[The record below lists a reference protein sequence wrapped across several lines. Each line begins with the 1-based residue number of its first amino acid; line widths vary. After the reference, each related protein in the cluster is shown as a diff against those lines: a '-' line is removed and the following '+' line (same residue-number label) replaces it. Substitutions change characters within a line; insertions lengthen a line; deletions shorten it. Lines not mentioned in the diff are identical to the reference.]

1 MGQRI
6 WRLWIDGPYFEVIWA
21 RACAESDASKE
32 EHEPLYIL
40 RHKCSESDGSTFRE
54 NVCNDQEKKER
65 KRESRALSFSLKHKR
80 ADLEI
85 IRRWSFILP
94 LKTLLALKW
103 SHAHT
108 KFSDYSVQ

>member
-1 MGQRI
+1 MVHILKLFLRERVHVLRVMSPKKSTSLFTFFGI
-6 WRLWIDGPYFEVIWA
+6 NA
-21 RACAESDASKE
+21 ASPTVQLSGKM
-32 EHEPLYIL
+32 
-40 RHKCSESDGSTFRE
+40 CVMT
-54 NVCNDQEKKER
+54 KK
-65 KRESRALSFSLKHKR
+65 KRQSRALSFSLKHKR
-80 ADLEI
+80 VDLEI